1 MNLILTRAETEVLIV
16 HLHVMRKNIKT
27 VLKRNYG
34 NGEGKRLLKVYDK
47 VKDELKDKLKFLE
60 AEKGFPFVFN
70 REEIDLIYSFLQIF
84 FQKIEL
90 EMKNKISIQSER
102 EKVKNN
108 LKMDYLV
115 QVREKINLIYIQ
127 LKVGELNGI

>member
-1 MNLILTRAETEVLIV
+1 MNLILTGAETEVLIV

-27 VLKRNYG
+27 VLKHNYG

-60 AEKGFPFVFN
+60 AEKGFPYVFN

-102 EKVKNN
+102 EKAKNN
-108 LKMDYLV
+108 LKIDYLV
-115 QVREKINLIYIQ
+115 QVREKINLIYFQ
-127 LKVGELNGI
+127 LKAGELNGI

>member
-1 MNLILTRAETEVLIV
+1 MNLILTGAETEVLTV

-27 VLKRNYG
+27 VLKRNYDH
-34 NGEGKRLLKVYDK
+34 GEGKRLLKVYDK
-47 VKDELKDKLKFLE
+47 VKDDLKDKLEFLE

-102 EKVKNN
+102 EKAKNN
-108 LKMDYLV
+108 LKLDYLV

-127 LKVGELNGI
+127 LKAGELNGI

>member
-1 MNLILTRAETEVLIV
+1 
-16 HLHVMRKNIKT
+16 
-27 VLKRNYG
+27 
-34 NGEGKRLLKVYDK
+34 
-47 VKDELKDKLKFLE
+47 LKDKLKFLE

-84 FQKIEL
+84 FEKIEL

-102 EKVKNN
+102 EKTKNN

-127 LKVGELNGI
+127 LKAGELNGI